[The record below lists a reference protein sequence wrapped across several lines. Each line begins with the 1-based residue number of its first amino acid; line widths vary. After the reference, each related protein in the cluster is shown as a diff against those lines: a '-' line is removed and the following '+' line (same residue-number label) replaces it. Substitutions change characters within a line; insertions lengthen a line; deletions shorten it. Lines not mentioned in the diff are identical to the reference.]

1 MPRGRFITFEG
12 GEGVGKS
19 TQTHRLA
26 TRVRAAGFDVRLT
39 REPGGTPRAEAL
51 REALLKGLAKDHGA
65 TAETLL
71 FAAARIDHVDALI
84 APALAQGAWVVCDRF
99 IDSTRAYQG
108 ALGQVD
114 AALITALERVSI
126 GAVRPDLTLV
136 LDIPAEIGVA
146 RAAARRGSGVRDRF
160 EAETLA
166 YHRAL
171 RTAFLAIAAAEPER
185 CVVIDARDDA
195 DAVEA
200 RIWAAV
206 ETRLGLAAAP

>member
-195 DAVEA
+195 NAVEA